1 MVFVVLVKVVDQLT
15 VMHTA
20 MKVVFVLHEVE
31 PLDEKRDTLDVVVCS
46 LMGSRVRGLLVS
58 SLVKGSLIGGLVIY
72 SLTGSLVK
80 MDICTSVRKSLI
92 SSFVEGLGDSF
103 VIGDTSAGK
112 LMMVGMILVNGLALM
127 VEESDGQEV
136 GMWQ

>member
-1 MVFVVLVKVVDQLT
+1 M
-15 VMHTA
+15 
-20 MKVVFVLHEVE
+20 
-31 PLDEKRDTLDVVVCS
+31 
-46 LMGSRVRGLLVS
+46 
-58 SLVKGSLIGGLVIY
+58 
-72 SLTGSLVK
+72 
-80 MDICTSVRKSLI
+80 I

-112 LMMVGMILVNGLALM
+112 LMMVGMVLVNGLALM